1 MKIAIDKQPK
11 TAIRLKPIVC
21 SLLVIFVVVLTWFKL
36 PNPLIPIALGVL
48 PLLVVAVMKQP
59 FWVVLGFVCFSFFRL
74 HEAFPALYV
83 LRIPQ
88 LLALASLACLAWHL
102 FISRKMQIYWGKELS
117 CLMLFVALC
126 AVGVVFASSRP
137 VAMAYFNGVFSKI
150 ALMTVAIAW
159 LMRRP
164 EDFVKAAIAFCV
176 CGLMIAIVAL
186 QNAAAGIEMV
196 EGTRVTIGRS
206 MGSVLGDPNDLALTL
221 QFPLGFA
228 LAYSLKRGVSLV
240 RLLALVS
247 AVTIIMAILATQS
260 RGGLLGIA
268 TISAVLAWRRVENK
282 ALLISAGALALPIL
296 FVLAG
301 VSERSSGGA
310 AESGIDE
317 SSMGRIYAWQ
327 AAFKMALY
335 NPITGVGIDNFYANY
350 YFFSSHWDGKNH
362 AVHSTWF
369 GVLAETGFVGFMVFC
384 TLLFKVCRLA
394 HQNLQALACEAKT
407 KHAGLYSC
415 AEGVFA
421 GMLGTIVSG
430 TFLTQGFTWPIYIFT
445 ALVVAIAQLL
455 RQPLHNAKPTK

>member
-1 MKIAIDKQPK
+1 MNRSRNHGTHTTQNLRPILWALLTISIAG
-11 TAIRLKPIVC
+11 
-21 SLLVIFVVVLTWFKL
+21 LVWLKL
-36 PNPLIPIALGVL
+36 PNLLIPLVLGL
-48 PLLVVAVMKQP
+48 IPLCVVMVFKQP
-59 FWVVLGFVCFSFFRL
+59 FWIVLGFVCFSFFRL
-74 HEAFPALYV
+74 HEAFPSLYV

-88 LLALASLACLAWHL
+88 LLALGSLACLGWHL
-102 FISRKMQIYWGKELS
+102 FISRKLQIYWSKELS
-117 CLMLFVALC
+117 WLMAFVGLC
-126 AVGVVFASSRP
+126 AVGVIFSSSRP

-159 LMRRP
+159 LMRKP
-164 EDFVKAAIAFCV
+164 EDFVKAAIAFFV
-176 CGLMIAIVAL
+176 CGFMIAMVAL

-206 MGSVLGDPNDLALTL
+206 MGSMLGDPNDLALTL
-221 QFPLGFA
+221 LFPLGFA
-228 LAYSLKRGVSLV
+228 VAFSLKPGRWIS
-240 RLLALVS
+240 RWLAIVS
-247 AVTIIMAILATQS
+247 AVAIIMAILATQS

-268 TISAVLAWRRVENK
+268 TISAVFAWRRVQNK
-282 ALLISAGALALPIL
+282 VLLISLAAMAMPIL

-335 NPITGVGIDNFYANY
+335 NPLTGVGIDNFYANY

-369 GVLAETGFVGFMVFC
+369 GVLAETGFLGFMVFC
-384 TLLFKVCRLA
+384 TLAFKICRLA
-394 HQNLQALACEAKT
+394 HGNLQFLMKQASA
-407 KHAGLYSC
+407 HHSGLYAC

-421 GMLGTIVSG
+421 GLLGTFVSG

-455 RQPLHNAKPTK
+455 RQPLQNANR

>member
-1 MKIAIDKQPK
+1 MNLSLKQHASIPRSYL
-11 TAIRLKPIVC
+11 AVVSALLAVALISLVWLKV
-21 SLLVIFVVVLTWFKL
+21 
-36 PNPLIPIALGVL
+36 PNLLIPMALGVI
-48 PLLVVAVMKQP
+48 PLCVVVVFKLP
-59 FWVVLGFVCFSFFRL
+59 FWVVLGFVCFSFFRI

-88 LLALASLACLAWHL
+88 LLALGSLACLAWHL
-102 FISRKMQIYWGKELS
+102 FISRKLQIFWSRELS
-117 CLMLFVALC
+117 WLMAFFILC
-126 AVGVVFASSRP
+126 AIGVVFASSRP

-150 ALMTVAIAW
+150 GLMTVAIAW
-159 LMRRP
+159 LMRKP
-164 EDFVKAAIAFCV
+164 EDFSKAAIAFFI

-186 QNAAAGIEMV
+186 QNAAAGREMV

-221 QFPLGFA
+221 LFPLGFA
-228 LAYSLKRGVSLV
+228 LAFSLQRGSWFI
-240 RLLALVS
+240 RLLAVCS
-247 AVTIIMAILATQS
+247 TIAIIAAMLATQS

-282 ALLISAGALALPIL
+282 TLLISIGALALPIL

-310 AESGIDE
+310 GESGIDE

-335 NPITGVGIDNFYANY
+335 NPLTGVGLDNFYANY

-369 GVLAETGFVGFMVFC
+369 GVLAETGFLGFTVFC
-384 TLLFKVCRLA
+384 ILVFKVCRLA
-394 HQNLQALACEAKT
+394 HGNLHLLAKQQANANLGLLA
-407 KHAGLYSC
+407 C

-421 GMLGTIVSG
+421 GLLGTIVSG
-430 TFLTQGFTWPIYIFT
+430 TFLTQGFTWPVYIFT

-455 RQPLHNAKPTK
+455 RQPLQNAKPAI

>member
-1 MKIAIDKQPK
+1 MKAALKNQDHSGM
-11 TAIRLKPIVC
+11 RLKPLAW
-21 SLLVIFVVVLTWFKL
+21 SLLVVALVALIWLKL
-36 PNPLIPIALGVL
+36 SNPLIPLALGVL
-48 PLLVVAVMKQP
+48 PLLVVMVMKQP

-102 FISRKMQIYWGKELS
+102 FISRKMQIYWSKELS

-126 AVGVVFASSRP
+126 AVGVIFASSRP
-137 VAMAYFNGVFSKI
+137 TAMAYFNGVFSKI

-164 EDFVKAAIAFCV
+164 EDFERAAVAFFV
-176 CGLMIAIVAL
+176 CGLMIATVAL

-228 LAYSLKRGVSLV
+228 LAFSLKRGFSFT
-240 RLLALVS
+240 RLLAIVC
-247 AVTIIMAILATQS
+247 AGAIILAILATQS

-268 TISAVLAWRRVENK
+268 TICAVLAWRRVENK

-296 FVLAG
+296 FILAG

-369 GVLAETGFVGFMVFC
+369 GVLAETGFVGFIVFC
-384 TLLFKVCRLA
+384 VLLFKVCRLA
-394 HQNLQALACEAKT
+394 HQNLQTLAQHAT
-407 KHAGLYSC
+407 SKHAGLFSC

-455 RQPLHNAKPTK
+455 RQPIAECKSR